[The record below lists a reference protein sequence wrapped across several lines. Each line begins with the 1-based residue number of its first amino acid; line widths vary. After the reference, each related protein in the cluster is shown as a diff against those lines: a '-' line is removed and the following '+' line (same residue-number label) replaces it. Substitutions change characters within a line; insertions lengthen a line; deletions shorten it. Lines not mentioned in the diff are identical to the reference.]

1 MKSRR
6 SLVVL
11 LTGLLATAV
20 LPPASVAAHEDVVCD
35 LGWFEVQLREDIAPE
50 GVIAFDP
57 DEPWIAGGTMLGGGR
72 RSAAVLHGLGD
83 DAVLEE
89 PPLPDT
95 RDSGLMAI
103 GGAGPG
109 EPLWAVGFGRETDYV
124 AAYVARRDEDGWGRT
139 ETIRPTDFNAALTD
153 VDADLESGAWA
164 AGFLQGQPGDQRP
177 WVLELREDGRTGSR
191 PPLADGERATLAGIS
206 VSDEG
211 GVWVAGTALTDEH
224 MEPYLARREGDDW
237 DRFVLD
243 SIGDAAFSDIDV
255 PTADEGWVV
264 GHRLEGSTIEP
275 LVLHWDGAAWF
286 EIEAPD
292 FGADPALLT
301 SVSHADGVVAVG
313 GTSWDRER
321 GRYAAMAARLV
332 DGEWIV
338 SYARRG
344 WGMGTIT
351 DISGDPGSDG
361 WAVGRADE
369 GIIGRVCDGDPLTG
383 APETTVEV
391 LPAPT
396 EVIDPV
402 EPSPLGGAVAAV
414 DVAEAAGVPTESQ
427 SWSSLAADFD
437 NDGLDDLFIGR
448 HGARARLYH

>member
-103 GGAGPG
+103 GGAGPD

-139 ETIRPTDFNAALTD
+139 ETIRPEDFNAALTD

-191 PPLADGERATLAGIS
+191 PPLADDERATLAGIS

-224 MEPYLARREGDDW
+224 MEPYLARREGDDS
-237 DRFVLD
+237 VGSLL
-243 SIGDAAFSDIDV
+243 V
-255 PTADEGWVV
+255 VEGA
-264 GHRLEGSTIEP
+264 E
-275 LVLHWDGAAWF
+275 
-286 EIEAPD
+286 
-292 FGADPALLT
+292 
-301 SVSHADGVVAVG
+301 
-313 GTSWDRER
+313 
-321 GRYAAMAARLV
+321 
-332 DGEWIV
+332 
-338 SYARRG
+338 ARRG
-344 WGMGTIT
+344 PAILERARELQVLELDVDLGAQDVAQRAAG
-351 DISGDPGSDG
+351 G
-361 WAVGRADE
+361 VGRAHH
-369 GIIGRVCDGDPLTG
+369 RVAHTAGHLAHQLQIRELRWVHAMTMARPLDPNVATRHSS
-383 APETTVEV
+383 V
-391 LPAPT
+391 L
-396 EVIDPV
+396 
-402 EPSPLGGAVAAV
+402 
-414 DVAEAAGVPTESQ
+414 
-427 SWSSLAADFD
+427 
-437 NDGLDDLFIGR
+437 
-448 HGARARLYH
+448 ARAPK